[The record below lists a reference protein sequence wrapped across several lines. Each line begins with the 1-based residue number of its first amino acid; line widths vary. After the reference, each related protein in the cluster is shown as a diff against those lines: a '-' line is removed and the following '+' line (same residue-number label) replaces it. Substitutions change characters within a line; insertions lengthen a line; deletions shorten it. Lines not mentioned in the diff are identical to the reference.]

1 MHTEPGMIG
10 QIWASTRANY
20 KTHRLQIDHKRRGVD
35 PWPSLKTRP
44 IAKSRMRQCHLS
56 RFRQSPSSRIR
67 PKDLRTRPM
76 LEAQSNRQVTIK
88 DLANSRDPTHGQI
101 SRPDP
106 CQIPR
111 PHPLPS
117 PRGKRRQCSRA
128 PGGGS
133 KTVPITVPDISSP
146 KTYNINHKTF
156 SWLHASAY
164 LNSKAKSNLKNFLC
178 FHRIYHW

>member
-1 MHTEPGMIG
+1 
-10 QIWASTRANY
+10 
-20 KTHRLQIDHKRRGVD
+20 
-35 PWPSLKTRP
+35 
-44 IAKSRMRQCHLS
+44 
-56 RFRQSPSSRIR
+56 
-67 PKDLRTRPM
+67 M

-88 DLANSRDPTHGQI
+88 DLASSRDPTHGQI

-156 SWLHASAY
+156 SWLHVSAY
-164 LNSKAKSNLKNFLC
+164 LNSKAKSNLNIFL
-178 FHRIYHW
+178 FPPNLSLIMQKEKHVTNNAPRAISSQREADLMRPRGRLYSV